1 MSKGCVVLVDGN
13 SGVQHA
19 RHFINC
25 TTTIPMICRLVTL
38 FIRST
43 HNLTH
48 VCADMEK
55 EARSQFRIQCDTVDR
70 KGTGVTRR

>member
-13 SGVQHA
+13 SGVHHA

-25 TTTIPMICRLVTL
+25 TNTIPMICELVTL

-48 VCADMEK
+48 LCASMEK
-55 EARSQFRIQCDTVDR
+55 GARLQFRIQCDTVDC
-70 KGTGVTRR
+70 KGTGVTMR